1 MAALAPWK
9 DVIQGALKKNRQIK
23 GANYFQI
30 GTIKPNGRPA
40 NRTVVFRDWLNNTD
54 RFTFITDIRSNKVS
68 EVKENPYAEIAWW
81 FPQTRDQFRIS
92 AKLDIITSSTKDE
105 ALQAARQQTWSR
117 LKDAARQQF
126 LWPHPAE
133 PRQEAV
139 DDSNIFCPEPPSPDS
154 PVDTFC
160 LVVVDVDQV
169 DHLCLKG
176 NKRWLYTRQQAE
188 GEGLCSW
195 TKQYVNP

>member
-1 MAALAPWK
+1 M
-9 DVIQGALKKNRQIK
+9 
-23 GANYFQI
+23 
-30 GTIKPNGRPA
+30 
-40 NRTVVFRDWLNNTD
+40 VVSTGVLRDMCGG
-54 RFTFITDIRSNKVS
+54 FT
-68 EVKENPYAEIAWW
+68 E
-81 FPQTRDQFRIS
+81 TRDQFRIS

-105 ALQAARQQTWSR
+105 ALQAVSAQHLAVTRNLVSRPVIARQQTWSR

-160 LVVVDVDQV
+160 LVVVDVDQGV
-169 DHLCLKG
+169 IKGLRYPVAAELGRRSVPSRAPQGRAPAPPIHTLCTH
-176 NKRWLYTRQQAE
+176 RIAIDY
-188 GEGLCSW
+188 
-195 TKQYVNP
+195 